1 MSFALTGLG
10 SVTIVHRPV
19 TKETAMLHDSPQRE
33 RERHSGRRETH
44 QMTVV
49 GIEVTHCHLYYCML
63 NHVGTVPKG
72 TEKHQMPV
80 LSPRPSSAG
89 GRRPDLFPT
98 P

>member
-1 MSFALTGLG
+1 MTAL
-10 SVTIVHRPV
+10 
-19 TKETAMLHDSPQRE
+19 RE
-33 RERHSGRRETH
+33 REREREREAFTGQYNTTLKGRRETH

-72 TEKHQMPV
+72 TEKHQMLV